1 LPAVPER
8 LEILAVGRLDADLRP
23 AFAHYERLIAGLCR
37 LSVREVREV
46 PLRGRAV
53 AEVLRDEGQR
63 LLSGLPPDGTIVAL
77 DAAGRSY
84 DSAAFAARLRSWSEA
99 GPATFVVG
107 GSLGMADEVKAAA
120 HELLSLSPLTLPHQL
135 ARVVLAEQLF
145 RGLKIARG
153 ETYHH

>member
-1 LPAVPER
+1 VPER

-23 AFAHYERLIAGLCR
+23 AFAHYERLLAGLCR
-37 LSVREVREV
+37 FSVREVREV
-46 PLRGRAV
+46 SLRGRA
-53 AEVLRDEGQR
+53 AGEVLRDEGRR
-63 LLSGLPPDGTIVAL
+63 LLAALPADGAIVAL
-77 DAAGRSY
+77 DAGGRAC
-84 DSAAFAARLRSWSEA
+84 DSEAFAARLQAWCVA

-107 GSLGMADEVKAAA
+107 GSLGLADEVKAAA

>member
-1 LPAVPER
+1 VPER
-8 LEILAVGRLDADLRP
+8 LEILAVGRLGADLRP
-23 AFAHYERLIAGLCR
+23 AFAHYERLLAGLAR
-37 LSVREVREV
+37 FTVREVREV
-46 PLRGRAV
+46 PLQGRSP
-53 AEVLRDEGQR
+53 AEVVRDEGRR
-63 LLSGLPPDGTIVAL
+63 LLAALPAAGVVVAL
-77 DAAGRSY
+77 DVAGTPC
-84 DSAAFAARLRSWSEA
+84 DTAAFAGRLQAWTGR

-107 GSLGMADEVKAAA
+107 GSLGLSDEVKAAA

>member
-1 LPAVPER
+1 MPER

-46 PLRGRAV
+46 PLRGRA
-53 AEVLRDEGQR
+53 AGEVLRDEGRR
-63 LLSGLPPDGTIVAL
+63 LLSGLAGGGVVVAL
-77 DAAGRSY
+77 DAAGRGY
-84 DSAAFAARLRSWSEA
+84 DSEAFAARLQTWA
-99 GPATFVVG
+99 QVGPVTFVVG
-107 GSLGMADEVKAAA
+107 GSLGMAADVKAAA
-120 HELLSLSPLTLPHQL
+120 HERLSLSPLTLPHQL

-145 RGLKIARG
+145 RALKIARG